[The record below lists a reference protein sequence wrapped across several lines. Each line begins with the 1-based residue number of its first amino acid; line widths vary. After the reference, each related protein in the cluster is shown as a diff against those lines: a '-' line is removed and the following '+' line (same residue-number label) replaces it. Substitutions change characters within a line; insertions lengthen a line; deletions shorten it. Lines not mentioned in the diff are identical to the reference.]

1 MNNSTKLGATLYDL
15 RKNAGMSQE
24 ELADKL
30 GVSRQAVSKW
40 ECGDSMPDTDNLITI
55 SKLYNV
61 SLDELVGNTDTPTPA
76 PVPVEEEET
85 VIFEKDEDY
94 DDEEYE
100 PEKDRRKFVRVLYA
114 FPYPILATVIFF
126 LWGFLGSGFHVAW
139 TIFVTI
145 PVYYSIVTCICA
157 KRLSPFNYPVFITF
171 VYLLMGMQW
180 GLWHPW
186 WILFITI
193 PLFYPIA
200 SAIGKK

>member
-1 MNNSTKLGATLYDL
+1 MNNSVKLGATLYEL
-15 RKNAGMSQE
+15 RKEAGMSQE

-55 SKLYNV
+55 SKLYGV
-61 SLDELVGNTDTPTPA
+61 SLDELVGNTPA
-76 PVPVEEEET
+76 PAPVEEEEMII
-85 VIFEKDEDY
+85 VEKDED
-94 DDEEYE
+94 DENDEEYE
-100 PEKDRRKFVRVLYA
+100 PKKDKRKIVRVLYSL
-114 FPYPILATVIFF
+114 PYPIFATIIFF

-145 PVYYSIVTCICA
+145 PIYYSVITCISA
-157 KRLSPFNYPVFITF
+157 KKLTPFNYPVFITF
-171 VYLLMGMQW
+171 IYLLIGMQW

-200 SAIGKK
+200 SAIDKK

>member
-1 MNNSTKLGATLYDL
+1 MNNSVKLGAMLYDL
-15 RKNAGMSQE
+15 RKKAGMSQE

-30 GVSRQAVSKW
+30 DVSRQAVSKW

-55 SKLYNV
+55 SKLYGI
-61 SLDELVGNTDTPTPA
+61 SLDELVGNTAVPA
-76 PVPVEEEET
+76 PVEKEEEI
-85 VIFEKDEDY
+85 IFEKDEDG
-94 DDEEYE
+94 EEYK
-100 PEKDRRKFVRVLYA
+100 PEKDRRKFVRTLYA
-114 FPYPILATVIFF
+114 LPYPVLATIIFL

-145 PVYYSIVTCICA
+145 PIYYSIVTCISA
-157 KRLSPFNYPVFITF
+157 KKLTPFNYPVFITF
-171 VYLLMGMQW
+171 AFLFIGMQW

-200 SAIGKK
+200 SAIDKK